1 MTEALTKPNC
11 LHTLVIRLQSNFA
24 FIRKNTSR
32 SCTKTRLQR
41 AFFARDSPIPDNSKR
56 GASWGVGGNDKV
68 CVVVNPLTPLAKS
81 LDLDLYSQN
90 KAEKGKSNQSYPL
103 ILSRQNPHSSILG
116 AHLRSRLLTPTLTS
130 ILKEKKK
137 EFICCGSLDFNRTI
151 INKLCYGG
159 PYFLWPHGSSS
170 NGTENPNKA
179 QELCRRRRL
188 EKSWPTLL
196 HFRPVNLV
204 CGISDC
210 FPLKSNNGTRS
221 MASVTAGITVRNS
234 L

>member
-56 GASWGVGGNDKV
+56 GASWGVGGNDK
-68 CVVVNPLTPLAKS
+68 
-81 LDLDLYSQN
+81 N
-90 KAEKGKSNQSYPL
+90 KAEK
-103 ILSRQNPHSSILG
+103 
-116 AHLRSRLLTPTLTS
+116 
-130 ILKEKKK
+130 
-137 EFICCGSLDFNRTI
+137 
-151 INKLCYGG
+151 
-159 PYFLWPHGSSS
+159 GSSS

-204 CGISDC
+204 CGI
-210 FPLKSNNGTRS
+210 RS